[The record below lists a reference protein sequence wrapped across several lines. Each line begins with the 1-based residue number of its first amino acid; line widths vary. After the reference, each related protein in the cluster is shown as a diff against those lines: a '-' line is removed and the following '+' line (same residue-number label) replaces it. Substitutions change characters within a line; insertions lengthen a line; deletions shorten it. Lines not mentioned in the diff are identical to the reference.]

1 MGLTVLEDR
10 SPKHSILFP
19 FKGLIRVGIPGKLKT
34 NKQGVIIVKTVPE
47 ILTVVQKSLN
57 IVLFSI
63 YFSFFPKL
71 KNRF

>member
-19 FKGLIRVGIPGKLKT
+19 FKGIPGKLKT